1 MLRLT
6 MAFLCCSLV
15 GCRSDVTNNTTDFKE
30 RQKQLFYEIDHK
42 LIYQSCQELM
52 RLYREGR
59 LSGTTFYADDP
70 QTKQKELPKPIHS
83 LQPTFVRIDEMMVQ
97 ITFKSDE
104 GTQSLRCFSNEFGEA
119 KPRERDTRGLGFRSN
134 PYDMDNLSGTESL
147 DYLNENYDH
156 FEMELVPGLTYERFT
171 AEQASPA
178 EKVREDNEFMDKISK
193 LMTKMLNELAVKK
206 QRLLYQTDHRELLK
220 ACREVIGRYN
230 EGVFS
235 TAKINVGEERFAQDL
250 KHIPQII
257 LNLEP
262 VYIWFDK
269 NRVMVALIGGMDHA
283 GVRAYVNDQD
293 AVPSDDDFKLT
304 DGLLYYDDGLREVGA
319 NYKEYLDS
327 LKNEVVPYVDWKRK
341 QMNLPIPVR

>member
-15 GCRSDVTNNTTDFKE
+15 GCRSDVTDNTLDFRE

-52 RLYREGR
+52 RLYREGK

-70 QTKQKELPKPIHS
+70 QTRRKELPKPIRS

-97 ITFKSDE
+97 IAFKSDE

-119 KPRERDTRGLGFRSN
+119 KPREADTKGLGFRSN
-134 PYDMDNLSGTESL
+134 PYDMDKLSGTESL

-171 AEQASPA
+171 AEQAAPA
-178 EKVREDNEFMDKISK
+178 EKVREDNELMDKISK
-193 LMTKMLNELAVKK
+193 LMTKMLDELAVKK

-220 ACREVIGRYN
+220 ACREVIGHYN
-230 EGVFS
+230 EGKFS
-235 TAKINVGEERFAQDL
+235 TAQISVGQERSAEDC
-250 KHIPQII
+250 KHIPEII
-257 LNLEP
+257 LSLEP
-262 VYIWFDK
+262 VSIWLDK
-269 NRVMVALIGGMDHA
+269 GRVIVALIGGMDHA
-283 GVRAYVNDQD
+283 GVKAYAKDQD
-293 AVPSDDDFKLT
+293 AVPGDDDFKLI
-304 DGLLYYDDGLREVGA
+304 DGLLYYDDGLREAGA
-319 NYKEYLDS
+319 DYKEYLDS
-327 LKNEVVPYVDWKRK
+327 LKNEAATYLDWKRK